1 MPGQAIHVLLLCCYY
16 YFHVVMHA
24 YQILLPD
31 IIFILFGFIL
41 PQIAE
46 INFAEV
52 NKRRQEVQVSSR
64 NLKFEPIWSY
74 SYIHIS
80 SLIGPNQ
87 VEIVS

>member
-1 MPGQAIHVLLLCCYY
+1 
-16 YFHVVMHA
+16 MHA

-46 INFAEV
+46 INFAEF

-64 NLKFEPIWSY
+64 NLKFEPIWSIFIY
-74 SYIHIS
+74 PYFFTFIGG
-80 SLIGPNQ
+80 GPNQ
-87 VEIVS
+87 VEIVSSVPYLLLYVVTTS